1 MNAQSTL
8 SALTSPSGSR
18 SSPAGSRSRGNAAG
32 QFKRDIIPEG
42 YQVGQLQQ
50 YTPQQMKLHAQQF
63 QHVSPDSYLSRLASG
78 DQSFYE
84 EMEAPAWRQFQEAQ
98 GQLGSRFSQLA
109 PGAMSAQRGGGFK
122 NAANQQSIDF
132 SQGLASRRQELQRQ
146 AIMDLMGLSNQLLNQ
161 RPYERDLFEKPP
173 EEESAWNQWA
183 PVIGAGVG
191 AAGGFFAGGPAGA
204 YSGAKLG
211 LAAGSAFGGR

>member
-1 MNAQSTL
+1 MNPQSAI
-8 SALTSPSGSR
+8 SSLTGSVGSR

-32 QFKRDIIPEG
+32 QFKNDIIPEG
-42 YQVGQLQQ
+42 YEVGQLQQ
-50 YTPQQMKLHAQQF
+50 YTPQQMKLYGQQF
-63 QHVSPDSYLSRLASG
+63 KHVAPNSYLSRLASG

-161 RPYERDLFEKPP
+161 RPYERTINEKPK
-173 EEESAWNQWA
+173 EWWEA
-183 PVIGAGVG
+183 PLTGFAQGAGQ
-191 AAGGFFAGGPAGA
+191 AAGNA
-204 YSGAKLG
+204 L
-211 LAAGSAFGGR
+211 FGG